1 MTKILIQHGPA
12 KGQKIGNALADK
24 SVDGAVFSLR
34 EEKIESI
41 YAYVAASSLLNSDNC
56 FIDPQFYYSTYDSSN
71 LKNLENSL
79 NFPTNVSRRDMRTKN
94 ERIYSYFD
102 AYAKALNG
110 KFNSILTPGFS
121 IDAIDWKFD
130 STLDIYKY
138 FKDKDEFE
146 YHYMSMMISSKLFH
160 SKNDIDEILL
170 DISDETESY
179 EKNGIYLI
187 VNYTESNDSN
197 YENIDAETLSNI
209 LYFVYMLKRKGY
221 NVIVGYT
228 FINSTL
234 FAMLD
239 CEYISSGWFNN
250 LRKFTNAKFENIDN
264 FGRRKKK
271 FFSIPLL
278 SYINLEIIRELKTF
292 YNVDNIK
299 SGTKCDDMAFNDMD
313 QVSFVDL
320 EHQFWQAEH
329 IIISEINEKESVE
342 EKIKLV
348 KKKIM
353 NSISISEE
361 IINQIPNEFG
371 ELKNIIKTNTS
382 HLREW
387 LFAIDLFT
395 KKASILIY

>member
-1 MTKILIQHGPA
+1 MTKLLIQHGPA
-12 KGQKIGNALADK
+12 KGQKIGTALADK
-24 SVDGAVFSLR
+24 NADGAIFSLR

-41 YAYVAASSLLNSDNC
+41 YSYVSASSLLNLDNT
-56 FIDPQFYYSTYDSSN
+56 FIDPQFYYSTYDSGN

-79 NFPTNVSRRDMRTKN
+79 NFPIDVSRRDMRTKD

-102 AYAKALNG
+102 AYAENLNG
-110 KFNSILTPGFS
+110 KINSILTPGFS

-138 FKDKDEFE
+138 FKDKNEFE
-146 YHYMSMMISSKLFH
+146 HHYMSMMISSKMFH

-179 EKNGIYLI
+179 DKNGIYLI
-187 VNYTESNDSN
+187 VNYTDDNDSN
-197 YENIDAETLSNI
+197 YENIDSETLSNI
-209 LYFVYMLKRKGY
+209 LYFVYMLKKKGF

-228 FINSTL
+228 FINSIL

-239 CEYISSGWFNN
+239 CEYVSSGWFNN
-250 LRKFTNAKFENIDN
+250 LRKFTNAKFESIDN

-271 FFSIPLL
+271 FFSLPLL
-278 SYINLEIIRELKTF
+278 SYINLEIIRELKSF

-299 SGTKCDDMAFNDMD
+299 SATKCDDIAFDDID

-329 IIISEINEKESVE
+329 IIINEINGKESIE

-348 KKKIM
+348 KKKIIS
-353 NSISISEE
+353 SISISEE
-361 IINQIPNEFG
+361 IMNQIPNEFG
-371 ELKNIIKTNTS
+371 ELKSMIKTNTS
-382 HLREW
+382 HLKEW

-395 KKASILIY
+395 KKASILAY